1 MHQLMT
7 NLYPHTI
14 LVYRIDALPEDF
26 QSILSFFEEIFPL
39 FYAIAVFISYISL
52 VVGGITFLLDSRDE
66 NGKEMIFRSLI
77 VIFIFFFIFKGL
89 FMNYETYD
97 AEISNIEVLGSFI
110 LLYLLFSLA
119 ALSLIML
126 IVNCGLYMINP
137 SPKNKKGIKKSVIC
151 IFAVL
156 LPLGFNFPT
165 LPIWG

>member
-1 MHQLMT
+1 MT
-7 NLYPHTI
+7 NLYPHPI
-14 LVYRIDALPEDF
+14 LVYRIDALTGDF

-97 AEISNIEVLGSFI
+97 AEISKLW
-110 LLYLLFSLA
+110 
-119 ALSLIML
+119 
-126 IVNCGLYMINP
+126 
-137 SPKNKKGIKKSVIC
+137 VIYD
-151 IFAVL
+151 
-156 LPLGFNFPT
+156 
-165 LPIWG
+165 